1 MFGNLLVGMRKDV
14 THHNGIDLALASSY
28 APACLCV
35 VKVVALLATHSIL
48 SYIGVESI
56 NVFFMILSVMY
67 IDRCMYD
74 VYIIDSNACAL
85 CVLTGV
91 ACNVFRCAN
100 ETLLDEVPYASVI
113 GTFWGVYALIITVGV
128 RLGVWK
134 LWTEVVQLIPTTL
147 FFILHTFTHIEHFSD
162 LDAWCRGVSFLLMC
176 VVWVYT
182 LNIEELRK
190 ARGKSLL
197 PCVVRFSPVLFVHIP
212 VACLFF
218 IATVVA
224 ITWNVHE
231 SLRSAIDSR
240 VVEPSA
246 PAFTQSHKRELTDN
260 HARTDNV
267 EAQMYKFDGHDIDVN
282 AVFAMAQSASGL

>member
-1 MFGNLLVGMRKDV
+1 MRKDV

-28 APACLCV
+28 APACLCI

-56 NVFFMILSVMY
+56 NVFFMILAVMY

-85 CVLTGV
+85 CVLTAV
-91 ACNVFRCAN
+91 ACNVFRSEN
-100 ETLLDEVPYASVI
+100 ETLLDEIPHASVI
-113 GTFWGVYALIITVGV
+113 GIFWGVYALIITIGV
-128 RLGVWK
+128 PWGVWK
-134 LWTEVVQLIPTTL
+134 LRNDVIQLIPTTL
-147 FFILHTFTHIEHFSD
+147 FFVLHTFTHMQHFSD
-162 LDAWCRGVSFLLMC
+162 LDAWCRGVAFLLVC

-197 PCVVRFSPVLFVHIP
+197 PCVVRFSPVLFIHIP

-218 IATVVA
+218 LSTVVA
-224 ITWNVHE
+224 ITWKLHKTLCHPIE
-231 SLRSAIDSR
+231 GRAM
-240 VVEPSA
+240 EPCA
-246 PAFTQSHKRELTDN
+246 QPFTASHK
-260 HARTDNV
+260 
-267 EAQMYKFDGHDIDVN
+267 EAPDTTGGHIYKFDGHEIDVN
-282 AVFAMAQSASGL
+282 AVFAMAQGAASL